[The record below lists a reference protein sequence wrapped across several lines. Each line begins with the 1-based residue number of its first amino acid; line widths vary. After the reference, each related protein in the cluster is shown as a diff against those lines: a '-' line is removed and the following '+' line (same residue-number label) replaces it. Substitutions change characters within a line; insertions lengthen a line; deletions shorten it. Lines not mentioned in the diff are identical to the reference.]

1 MLLKSFPVVT
11 PKLDDIRDE
20 EEEHDADDSADVWEV
35 TSVLERDFEDPN
47 AWSVLEVDSSLL
59 LFNGCFWF
67 GVELNPFPWL
77 GEILNIELS
86 LKKEL
91 RL

>member
-1 MLLKSFPVVT
+1 MVEKSLMIWDCFIWSGSASLYMESDLYGPDCSLLVLMLLKSFPVVT

-47 AWSVLEVDSSLL
+47 A
-59 LFNGCFWF
+59 
-67 GVELNPFPWL
+67 
-77 GEILNIELS
+77 
-86 LKKEL
+86 
-91 RL
+91 

>member
-1 MLLKSFPVVT
+1 MIWDCFIWSGSASLYMESDFSLLVLMLLKSFPVVT

-47 AWSVLEVDSSLL
+47 A
-59 LFNGCFWF
+59 
-67 GVELNPFPWL
+67 
-77 GEILNIELS
+77 
-86 LKKEL
+86 
-91 RL
+91 